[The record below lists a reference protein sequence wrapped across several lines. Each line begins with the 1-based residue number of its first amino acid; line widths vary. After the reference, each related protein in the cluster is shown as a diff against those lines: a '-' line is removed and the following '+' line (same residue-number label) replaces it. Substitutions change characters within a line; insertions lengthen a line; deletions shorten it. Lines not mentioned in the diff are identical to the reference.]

1 MARNPCFRRKATVT
15 LPQLD
20 SSSNW
25 LQLLQG
31 NFMQI
36 ATQNHD
42 QPGPARFASAS
53 GAWCVLERMHGFRG
67 LALGYPGVAA
77 KA

>member
-1 MARNPCFRRKATVT
+1 MALDPCFRRRATVT

-25 LQLLQG
+25 LQLFEG

-36 ATQNHD
+36 ATHNHD

-53 GAWCVLERMHGFRG
+53 GACCALESMQGFRG
-67 LALGYPGVAA
+67 LALGCPSVTA

>member
-1 MARNPCFRRKATVT
+1 
-15 LPQLD
+15 
-20 SSSNW
+20 
-25 LQLLQG
+25 
-31 NFMQI
+31 MQI
-36 ATQNHD
+36 ATHNHD

-77 KA
+77 KT